1 MSLRAPIQ
9 LYQQRGNVLTVAPAS
24 EPVTASELR
33 DHMIVDATTL
43 PDGAANTLIEE
54 ARQSIEDMTGLAF
67 INQTWRMTI
76 DRWPQGREEWWD
88 GIREGHISQLYG
100 PGSQIG
106 YVALPRYPLS
116 SITSITTYDEA
127 SNATSVTVANV
138 FDVDTQQTPGRIVL
152 KSGQTWPVATRP
164 SNAIQIVYV
173 AGYGASAANV
183 PAPLKRA
190 IKQLA
195 AYMYSHRGDACDVSD
210 AYHASGAARTLGIYK
225 VARI

>member
-9 LYQQRGNVLTVAPAS
+9 LYNDRGNVIVTAPAA
-24 EPVTASELR
+24 EPITASELR

-43 PDGAANTLIEE
+43 PDGAANTLIAE

-67 INQTWRMTI
+67 INQTWRLSI

-88 GIREGHISQLYG
+88 GTREGHISQLYG
-100 PGSQIG
+100 PGSSGRFVI
-106 YVALPRYPLS
+106 LPRYPLS
-116 SITSITTYDEA
+116 SVTSITTYDEA

-138 FDVDTQQTPGRIVL
+138 FDVNTQRVPGRIVL
-152 KSGQTWPVATRP
+152 KSGQTWPIALRP
-164 SNAIQIVYV
+164 TNAVEIVYV
-173 AGYGASAANV
+173 AGYGASSTNV

-195 AYMYSHRGDACDVSD
+195 AYMYSHRGDACDVGD
-210 AYHASGAARTLGIYK
+210 AYHESGAAKTLGIYR